1 MACAAPGPPMTLFSC
16 RCSVKRLRS
25 FVSEHTCDVVAFKA
39 QALLRSD
46 SESWWLFCTIW
57 TRTAAL
63 FVKEKLLFVSLNLT
77 CQRKSRW
84 DLITGET
91 TCICMLWGIC
101 SNLHIYVWLATK
113 IYADIMTPQQAV
125 FSIDLTCTKKYIQHR
140 FNMANM
146 RCR

>member
-101 SNLHIYVWLATK
+101 SNLHIYIYICLATK
-113 IYADIMTPQQAV
+113 IYAT
-125 FSIDLTCTKKYIQHR
+125 SSIQHR
-140 FNMANM
+140 FNMYKKNIFSTDLTWQTWGVDKF
-146 RCR
+146 